1 MAGRGQRIVAKTNPL
16 AVRQAPSFR
25 PSPPEA
31 HSPPGRLTLDVRDDY
46 DPTKLPAGLSRPL
59 SNRASLGVWLGT
71 ILLTACAQVDAKA
84 QHSPSEAGVV
94 PITTQQGIT
103 IWAEVADTLPKR
115 ARGLM
120 FRDSLAS
127 DRSMLFIFPE
137 PQLWVIW
144 MKNTRIP
151 LDIIWLDRDKRVV
164 HVESNVPICRR
175 TDEGCPQYQPNKK
188 ASYVLELNAG
198 RAASLKLEKG
208 ARLTFTVEPRD
219 QPPR

>member
-1 MAGRGQRIVAKTNPL
+1 MRILRFRRWAGSSSCLVGWTTAGDGEGLGPAPFWCARRGVVGTERSCK
-16 AVRQAPSFR
+16 
-25 PSPPEA
+25 
-31 HSPPGRLTLDVRDDY
+31 
-46 DPTKLPAGLSRPL
+46 
-59 SNRASLGVWLGT
+59 LGT

-84 QHSPSEAGVV
+84 QHRPSEAGVV

-198 RAASLKLEKG
+198 RAASFKLEKG
-208 ARLTFTVEPRD
+208 ARLTFAVEPRRL
-219 QPPR
+219 PPR